1 MQSHIITCSQAANTR
16 LKTSNSECKYF
27 TLEAYVS
34 CPLIP
39 LYKNAGIR
47 PVGVGKF
54 LQRIIGKCIGWV
66 LKKDIQLAA
75 GPLQMATGLQA
86 GAKAAIHSMQCMF

>member
-1 MQSHIITCSQAANTR
+1 M
-16 LKTSNSECKYF
+16 
-27 TLEAYVS
+27 EAYVS

-47 PVGVGKF
+47 PIGVGKVF
-54 LQRIIGKCIGWV
+54 QRIIGKCNGWV
-66 LKKDIQLAA
+66 LEKDIQLAA
-75 GPLQMATGLQA
+75 EPLQMATGLQD